1 MKSRVLRVLVAVLA
15 VAALAASGAAVW
27 HLDRRI
33 EAERSASDS
42 FERDA
47 RQVASGVGELRAA
60 QMALVAQGQPAD
72 PWLARTTALAE
83 SVGPKLSA
91 LRGAAATV
99 EGQGALESAIEAF
112 TTFGQRDAR
121 ARDYLRSGQVLSA
134 SDVVFADAAPLL
146 ERVVGGLDTARAQE
160 SIARAITV
168 ADARKWELIALASG
182 LVLALAA
189 LLALVPLPRSAAVG
203 VDNEAGE
210 ARGTSGGLGLSP
222 SADSIDRRAVAPAE
236 PPEGQRASGPASIAG
251 NPPAAEAL
259 PGRPDLA
266 AIADVCSCLARVQFS
281 SELPGLLE
289 RTAKALDSTG
299 VIVWMPDAAS
309 GMLRPALSHG
319 YTPAALARMGGIQ
332 PAADNAT
339 AAAYRTKTVVAVPP
353 DAIAG
358 GAVVAPLHTAE
369 GCSGV
374 LAVELA
380 DGVTPTPQVRAG
392 AAIVAAQ
399 LATLLTPTTASG
411 PDAAATPQ
419 GAAPGG
425 GTSSRLE

>member
-27 HLDRRI
+27 HLERRI
-33 EAERSASDS
+33 EAERSASDT

-47 RQVASGVGELRAA
+47 RQAASGVGDLRAA
-60 QMALVAQGQPAD
+60 QIALVAEGQPAD

-83 SVGPKLSA
+83 SVGPKLPA
-91 LRGAAATV
+91 LRGMAVSA

-112 TTFGQRDAR
+112 ATFGQRDAR

-134 SDVVFADAAPLL
+134 SDVIFADAAPLL
-146 ERVVGGLDTARAQE
+146 DRVVGGLDTARAQE

-168 ADARKWELIALASG
+168 ADARKWELIAIASG

-189 LLALVPLPRSAAVG
+189 LIALVPLPRSAALG
-203 VDNEAGE
+203 VVDEAAE
-210 ARGTSGGLGLSP
+210 APETSGGLGLSP
-222 SADSIDRRAVAPAE
+222 STDSIARRAVAPAG
-236 PPEGQRASGPASIAG
+236 PPEGQRASGTASITSG
-251 NPPAAEAL
+251 TPAAEAL
-259 PGRPDLA
+259 PGQPDLA
-266 AIADVCSCLARVQFS
+266 AIADVCSSLARVQFS

-299 VIVWMPDAAS
+299 IIVWMPDAAS

-369 GCSGV
+369 GCSGA

-399 LATLLTPTTASG
+399 LATLLTPTTASV
-411 PDAAATPQ
+411 PDAATSQ
-419 GAAPGG
+419 GTAPAGG
-425 GTSSRLE
+425 PSSRLE